1 MPTKICILF
10 LLFLGNLF
18 FSNAQT
24 KKSISTT
31 KISETIAIDAELNEE
46 AIELGTESYN
56 SFPKDVLIIEKYI
69 NRYCDKSVNAIIN
82 NVRKSYNIID
92 YDYNKKCL
100 YVTNKYYLMMDEIMY
115 HRNYLPN
122 SNLNLFIHIF

>member
-1 MPTKICILF
+1 ML
-10 LLFLGNLF
+10 NMY
-18 FSNAQT
+18 
-24 KKSISTT
+24 
-31 KISETIAIDAELNEE
+31 ISESYQPKIDDFTLIVSPNKPKPTHKILLNDC
-46 AIELGTESYN
+46 LDDDTLL
-56 SFPKDVLIIEKYI
+56 DIIEKYI

-82 NVRKSYNIID
+82 NDRKSYNIID